1 MKIPAKMIKAVAPF
15 TATKDV
21 RFYLRGFNVTSKYIQ
36 ATNGHV
42 AIQLEHGIK
51 RAKKGIYNIKQK
63 VPAKCVTVEFHITKT
78 RSFVEFLDLC
88 DEVIGM
94 SVVEVIDA
102 KFPNIEDKILR
113 ELYKKPID
121 NVNLPRIQTQ
131 YLALLSIAFKSIP
144 VAGVEFEFR
153 GEAKVILCKAP
164 KNHYSDELGNPV
176 VIIMPMRK

>member
-1 MKIPAKMIKAVAPF
+1 
-15 TATKDV
+15 
-21 RFYLRGFNVTSKYIQ
+21 LCGFNVTSKYIQ

-63 VPAKCVTVEFHITKT
+63 VPAKCVTIEFHITKT

-94 SVVEVIDA
+94 SVVEVIDS
-102 KFPNIEDKILR
+102 KFPNIEEKILCD
-113 ELYKKPID
+113 LYKKPIN
-121 NVNLPRIQTQ
+121 NVSLPRMQTQ
-131 YLALLSIAFKSIP
+131 YLSLLSIAFKSIP
-144 VAGVEFEFR
+144 MAGIDFEFR
-153 GEAKVILCKAP
+153 GKYDPVLCKAP

-176 VIIMPMRK
+176 VIIRPMRK